1 MSTTT
6 EQLATIEARYRARTR
21 GSAQLYQEACRV
33 IPAGLTHDSRTTL
46 PYPIYAARA
55 AGPRKWDVDG
65 NEYVDYFG
73 GHGALLLGHS
83 HPAVVE
89 AVQRQ
94 VALGT
99 HWGAAHELEVR
110 WAELVQRLVPCAER
124 VRFTAS
130 GTEASQLA
138 LRLARAYTGKPK
150 ILRFVGHFHGWH
162 DQVAPGAMSHFD
174 GSVPAGIPPSLVE
187 QSILLPA
194 DDVAPAIEALERR
207 DDIAAVI
214 FEPSGA
220 SWGQV
225 PLPPGFIAALRAATR
240 RRGVLLIMDEV
251 ITGFRW
257 SRGGA
262 QSRYRV
268 TPDLCVLAKI
278 LAGGLP
284 GGAVAGSRDV
294 MDQLDAAAAKVAQRE
309 KIGHQGTFNAN
320 PLCAA
325 AAVATLELVAAT
337 EACAEAEA
345 TAETIRAGMRRI
357 LIEEDVP
364 WGIYGEASTFVIFPN
379 PGRVAIDPATFDPLQ
394 LGFKGIKGC
403 TRREPRQSSPPRHAR
418 ERRRHHGRTGWRRLR
433 DARARRGRADAR
445 GLPDGGAVD
454 EGRRRRPPRRRVKVP
469 RARSRATAP
478 SLQLALAG
486 PARHRLVARR
496 ALRTPLQL
504 HYLEDKRYRS
514 DDGEQN
520 EQFPVAFHADDAAEE
535 QRPEERRAERHRDV
549 ALGDR
554 LGRGL
559 RRTIAGPK
567 ALEESHHADL
577 LAPLVPAPGFG
588 RRQRSRLASPRPDT
602 PYAGRAEAPPCRR

>member
-1 MSTTT
+1 MSVTTRA
-6 EQLATIEARYRARTR
+6 LSTIEARYRERTKR
-21 GSAQLYQEACRV
+21 SAQLYEEACQV

-99 HWGAAHELEVR
+99 HWGASHELEVR
-110 WAELVQRLVPCAER
+110 WAELVHRLIPCAER

-130 GTEASQLA
+130 GTEATQLA

-150 ILRFVGHFHGWH
+150 VVRFVGHFHGWH

-174 GSVPAGIPPSLVE
+174 GSVPAGIPPSVLE
-187 QSILLPA
+187 QSVLLPA
-194 DDVAPAIEALERR
+194 DDVSPAVAALESR

-225 PLPPGFIAALRAATR
+225 PLPPGFIAALREATR

-262 QSRYRV
+262 QSRYGI
-268 TPDLCVLAKI
+268 TPDLCILAKI

-284 GGAVAGSRDV
+284 GGAVAGRREI
-294 MDQLDAAAAKVAQRE
+294 MDQLDPVAAKAAARE

-325 AAVATLELVAAT
+325 AAVATLQLVETT
-337 EACAEAEA
+337 EACAQAEA
-345 TAETIRAGMRRI
+345 TAEALRKGLRQI
-357 LIEEDVP
+357 LVEQQVP
-364 WGIYGEASTFVIFPN
+364 WGIYGEASVFVIFPN
-379 PGRVAIDPATFDPLQ
+379 PGRIAIDPATFDPLQ
-394 LGFKGIKGC
+394 LGFKGIKG
-403 TRREPRQSSPPRHAR
+403 AR
-418 ERRRHHGRTGWRRLR
+418 DPGLINRLR
-433 DARARRGRADAR
+433 LAMLANGVDILGGPG
-445 GLPDGGAVD
+445 GLVSATHG
-454 EGRRRRPPRRRVKVP
+454 PR
-469 RARSRATAP
+469 
-478 SLQLALAG
+478 
-486 PARHRLVARR
+486 
-496 ALRTPLQL
+496 
-504 HYLEDKRYRS
+504 E
-514 DDGEQN
+514 
-520 EQFPVAFHADDAAEE
+520 
-535 QRPEERRAERHRDV
+535 V
-549 ALGDR
+549 ALTLEAFRTAVRWLKAEGDIKEH
-554 LGRGL
+554 G
-559 RRTIAGPK
+559 
-567 ALEESHHADL
+567 
-577 LAPLVPAPGFG
+577 
-588 RRQRSRLASPRPDT
+588 
-602 PYAGRAEAPPCRR
+602 